1 MNIKIIEGITVGRNK
16 EKDSER
22 LNIEKGDRVRLAS
35 NDYTKKV
42 YPDYIVG
49 NTGVVIGDTG
59 NTYKVWFGDN
69 DIYSIFIGNLRRVG
83 PKKSFE
89 VGDKVKVISGEYSA
103 SHLGGELWEYNNEVG
118 EVIIV
123 HDRTKT
129 CKIDFPDEDLW
140 FAFCDLEKV

>member
-59 NTYKVWFGDN
+59 NTYKV
-69 DIYSIFIGNLRRVG
+69 
-83 PKKSFE
+83 
-89 VGDKVKVISGEYSA
+89 
-103 SHLGGELWEYNNEVG
+103 
-118 EVIIV
+118 
-123 HDRTKT
+123 
-129 CKIDFPDEDLW
+129 
-140 FAFCDLEKV
+140 